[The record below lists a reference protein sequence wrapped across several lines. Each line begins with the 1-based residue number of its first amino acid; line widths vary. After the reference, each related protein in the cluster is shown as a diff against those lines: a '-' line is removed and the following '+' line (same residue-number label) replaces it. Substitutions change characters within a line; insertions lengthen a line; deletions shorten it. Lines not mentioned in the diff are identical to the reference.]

1 MSRQI
6 DVVRGLIE
14 EHYAAELYGVHPDTV
29 ATIAKRKRVRL
40 VIQDGARM
48 YPWRELARALD
59 DDHGHKITR
68 HTP

>member
-1 MSRQI
+1 MSKPV
-6 DVVRGLIE
+6 DVLRGLIE

-48 YPWRELARALD
+48 YPWRALARALD